1 MGRLNK
7 WKQQFKKLAE
17 AKQARRDKD
26 ESRHEEEEEEVTVF
40 DGETTVDVD
49 TLGEDVVWQEE
60 ELEFEDV
67 EEPGEDEAEQA

>member
-7 WKQQFKKLAE
+7 RKQQFKRLVE
-17 AKQARRDKD
+17 ARQAHCDKD
-26 ESRHEEEEEEVTVF
+26 ESGRKEEEVTVF
-40 DGETTVDVD
+40 DGKMTIDVDID

-67 EEPGEDEAEQA
+67 EEPGEEEAK